1 MRRSERLALIVDRVS
16 TDGSAEVSGLAA
28 ELGVSAATVRRY
40 LQALTRDQL
49 VVRTH
54 GGATAPTSSDGIPV
68 RIRVPARHVAEK
80 QRIGRAA
87 AALVE
92 DGSVVGLSGGS
103 TTLEVARALCE
114 RSGIT
119 VVTNAVNIAAELVG
133 RNVGL
138 VVIGGIVRHSYELV
152 GPAAETML
160 SRYHF
165 DVGFVGV
172 DGLTEDGA
180 TTYDEM
186 EAQTDLGFLRRSR
199 RRVVVTDSSKIG
211 RMTFAKIAPL
221 TDVTDLVTDTGADAA
236 QLDPVR
242 KAGVRITLA

>member
-1 MRRSERLALIVDRVS
+1 MRRNERLAAIVDRVA
-16 TDGSAEVSGLAA
+16 TAGHADVAGLAA
-28 ELGVSAATVRRY
+28 ELGVSAATVRRD

-54 GGATAPTSSDGIPV
+54 GGATATSADGIPV
-68 RIRVPARHVAEK
+68 RIRVPPRHEAEK
-80 QRIGRAA
+80 QHIGRAA
-87 AALVE
+87 AALVK
-92 DGSVVGLSGGS
+92 DGSVVGMSGGT
-103 TTLEVARALCE
+103 TTLEVARALAE
-114 RSGIT
+114 RHGIT
-119 VVTNAVNIAAELVG
+119 VVTNAINIAAELVG

-165 DVGFVGV
+165 DVGFIGV

-186 EAQTDLGFLRRSR
+186 EAQTDLGILRRSR

-221 TDVTDLVTDTGADAA
+221 TEVTDLVTDSDADQAL
-236 QLDPVR
+236 LDPLR
-242 KAGVRITLA
+242 RAGVKITVA